1 MNLKIKGLLER
12 RNKYIA
18 EKSAQTSAVAVASTE
33 PATETNNNDEEIKAL
48 FSDSDET
55 ILPVELPLIIDD
67 DQVPPIEDNDIVEI
81 KVNTNRTSSIFS
93 NPCETCN

>member
-1 MNLKIKGLLER
+1 MNLGLLER

-18 EKSAQTSAVAVASTE
+18 EKSAQTAASAEAVASTE

-48 FSDSDET
+48 FSDTDET
-55 ILPVELPLIIDD
+55 KLPVELPLIIDD